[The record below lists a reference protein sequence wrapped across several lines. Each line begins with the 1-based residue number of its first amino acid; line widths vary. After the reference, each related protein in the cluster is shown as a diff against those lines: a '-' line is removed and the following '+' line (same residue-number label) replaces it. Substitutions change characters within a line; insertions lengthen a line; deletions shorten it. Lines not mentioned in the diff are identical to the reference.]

1 MPKETANKKYILEN
15 ERIITMNN
23 MNQTNNNNHLNSLE
37 YAGMESLLQ
46 RMIDIYEN
54 YLGIP
59 EHDRTPAGEISR
71 RTENGI
77 EIFDGEYDLYRIEN
91 FAVKGFFPVD
101 DTLVIVGYKLE
112 GREIEDCCDLVPD
125 VMIDVTE
132 FLDEKYIDVDRL
144 IEKVHQI

>member
-1 MPKETANKKYILEN
+1 
-15 ERIITMNN
+15 MNN
-23 MNQTNNNNHLNSLE
+23 MNQTNTRNNLSSLE
-37 YAGMESLLQ
+37 YAGMEALLQ
-46 RMIDIYEN
+46 RIIDAYEN

-59 EHDRTPAGEISR
+59 EHDRTPAGEIIR

-77 EIFDGEYDLYRIEN
+77 EIFDGEYDLYRIED

-101 DTLVIVGYKLE
+101 DTLVIAGYKLE

-144 IEKVHQI
+144 IEKIHQI